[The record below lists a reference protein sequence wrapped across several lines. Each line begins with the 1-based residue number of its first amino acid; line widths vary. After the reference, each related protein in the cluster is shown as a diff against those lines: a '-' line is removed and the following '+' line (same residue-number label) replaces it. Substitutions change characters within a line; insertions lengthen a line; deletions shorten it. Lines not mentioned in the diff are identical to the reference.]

1 MEPRNDHRMM
11 QDLKQAAEQAV
22 QRASK
27 KGASAADVFIREEEK
42 FSVTVRKGEVETLK
56 EAVSRGLRLRVFV
69 GKRTATSQTSD
80 LSPAVVEKL
89 VDETIEMAHLTSE
102 DESGGLPETTA
113 MASTLPNLQLLDDS
127 WNDFT
132 PDQRIDWA
140 RRAEAA
146 SLSADSRITNSEG
159 GSFDFERSRTV
170 LANTRGFLGSY
181 EGTGGSIVAM
191 PVAQSAEGMQRDY
204 WASVA
209 RFRNELESPESVG
222 KRAAQRAVR
231 RLGAR
236 KVRTCEVPVVFD
248 SLTARTLVGHVF
260 QACAGDSVYRRSS
273 FLVDKLGNKVA
284 SSQVTI
290 VDDALLLRGLGSS
303 PFDDEGVPTQTTS
316 IIENG
321 VLQNYLHSSYT
332 ARKLNAKPTGN
343 GSRTGS
349 GSISVGPT
357 NFYLKPGT
365 TSPDEIIASVKSGL
379 YVVELIG
386 HGVNTVTG
394 DYSRGVVGL
403 WIENGK
409 LTYPVQEVTIAG
421 NLHQMLA
428 DIELIGNDVTFM
440 GPIAAPTV
448 KIRNMVIS
456 GE

>member
-1 MEPRNDHRMM
+1 MT

-22 QRASK
+22 RRASA

-42 FSVTVRKGEVETLK
+42 FSVTVRMGEVETLK
-56 EAVSRGLRLRVFV
+56 EAVSRGMRLRVFV
-69 GKRTATSQTSD
+69 GKRMATSQSSD

-89 VDETIEMAHLTSE
+89 VDETVEMAHLTSE
-102 DESGGLPETTA
+102 DASGGLPETTA
-113 MASTLPNLQLLDDS
+113 NAADLPNLQLVDES

-146 SLSADSRITNSEG
+146 AMKADSRITNSEG

-170 LANTRGFLGSY
+170 LANTHGFLGAY
-181 EGTGGSIVAM
+181 DGTGGSVVAM
-191 PVAQSAEGMQRDY
+191 PVAQSPEGMQRDF

-209 RFRNELESPESVG
+209 RFRNELESPEDVG
-222 KRAAQRAVR
+222 KRAAQRAVQ

-236 KVRTCEVPVVFD
+236 KVRTCEAPVIFD
-248 SLTARTLVGHVF
+248 PLTARSLVGHVF
-260 QACAGDSVYRRSS
+260 QACAGDAVYRRSS
-273 FLVDKLGNKVA
+273 FLIDQLEKKVA
-284 SSQVTI
+284 ASHLTI
-290 VDDALLLRGLGSS
+290 VDDARLLRGLGSS
-303 PFDDEGVPTQTTS
+303 PFDDEGVPTQMTP
-316 IIENG
+316 IIEEG
-321 VLQNYLHSSYT
+321 ILRNYLHSSYT
-332 ARKLNAKPTGN
+332 ARKLNARPTGN

-349 GSISVGPT
+349 GSVSVGPT

-365 TSPDEIIASVKSGL
+365 SSPEEIISSVKSGL

-386 HGVNTVTG
+386 HGVNAVTG

-421 NLHQMLA
+421 NLRQMLN
-428 DIELIGNDVTFM
+428 DIEMIGTDITFL
-440 GPIAAPTV
+440 GSIAAPTV